1 MVEHD
6 LAKVGVEGSSP
17 FARSNFHRFCHG
29 RVMLPK
35 TKPGIHFALA
45 FLATIGV
52 ADSASAADQSITLA
66 TTRAVEATGLLTNI
80 LPPFTARTGIAV
92 KIVAQAT
99 GRALDIARRG
109 DADLVL
115 VSDPAAEREFIDEG
129 YGTAHRQVAWNDFVI
144 VGPSS
149 DPAKIV
155 GGKDAAAA
163 LKAIA
168 AARAAFV
175 TRGDRSDV
183 NIAELKLWRLA
194 GRTSEALTPERWYR
208 NIGGDMNQA
217 LAAAGTTSAYT
228 LSDRATWL
236 ALANKAA
243 LTIAIE
249 GDPHLL
255 NRYDVIELNPKKHG
269 KPRLAEAKVLAD
281 WLVSPEGQ
289 QAIDAYQ
296 KNGEKLF
303 NASAASPR

>member
-29 RVMLPK
+29 RVMLQK
-35 TKPGIHFALA
+35 NTSGIRFALA
-45 FLATIGV
+45 FLAMIGM
-52 ADSASAADQSITLA
+52 ADRALAAEQSITLA
-66 TTRAVEATGLLTNI
+66 TTTSVEATGLLQNI
-80 LPPFTARTGIAV
+80 LLSFTAKTGIAV

-99 GRALDIARRG
+99 GRALDTARRG
-109 DADLVL
+109 DADVVL
-115 VSDPAAEREFIDEG
+115 VADPAAEREFIDEG
-129 YGTAHRQVAWNDFVI
+129 YGTTHRQVAWNDFVLL
-144 VGPSS
+144 GPSS

-155 GGKDAAAA
+155 GGKDTVAG

-168 AARAAFV
+168 AARAPFV

-194 GRTSEALTPERWYR
+194 GRTSEALTPEKWYR
-208 NIGGDMNQA
+208 NVGGDMNKA
-217 LAAAGTTSAYT
+217 IDAASTNAAYT

-236 ALANKAA
+236 AFADKKA

-249 GDPHLL
+249 GDPHLF

-269 KPRLAEAKVLAD
+269 KPRLAEAKILAD

-303 NASAASPR
+303 NASAASPK

>member
-1 MVEHD
+1 M
-6 LAKVGVEGSSP
+6 
-17 FARSNFHRFCHG
+17 N
-29 RVMLPK
+29 
-35 TKPGIHFALA
+35 GIRFALA
-45 FLATIGV
+45 LAATVGV
-52 ADSASAADQSITLA
+52 IHSASAADPSITLA
-66 TTRAVEATGLLTNI
+66 TTPAVDATGLLTNI
-80 LPPFTARTGIAV
+80 LPSFTARTGVAV

-99 GRALDIARRG
+99 GRALDTARRG

-115 VSDPAAEREFIDEG
+115 VADPAAEREFIDEG
-129 YGTAHRQVAWNDFVI
+129 YGMVHRQVAWNDYVI

-149 DPAKIV
+149 DPAKIL
-155 GGKDAAAA
+155 GGKDGPAA

-168 AARAAFV
+168 AMRSPFV

-183 NIAELKLWRLA
+183 NIAELRLWRLA
-194 GRTSEALTPERWYR
+194 GRTSEALTPEKWYR
-208 NIGGDMNQA
+208 NINGDMNGA
-217 LAAAGTTSAYT
+217 LDAAATGAAYT

-236 ALANKAA
+236 AFANKAA
-243 LTIAIE
+243 LVIAVE

-269 KPRLAEAKVLAD
+269 KPRLAEAKIFAD

-303 NASAASPR
+303 NASAASPK

>member
-1 MVEHD
+1 M
-6 LAKVGVEGSSP
+6 
-17 FARSNFHRFCHG
+17 N
-29 RVMLPK
+29 
-35 TKPGIHFALA
+35 GIRFALA
-45 FLATIGV
+45 LAATVGIIH
-52 ADSASAADQSITLA
+52 SASAADPSITLA
-66 TTRAVEATGLLTNI
+66 TPPAVDATGLLTNI
-80 LPPFTARTGIAV
+80 LPSFTARTGIAV

-99 GRALDIARRG
+99 GRALDTARRG

-115 VSDPAAEREFIDEG
+115 VADPAAEREFIDEG
-129 YGTAHRQVAWNDFVI
+129 YGMAHRQVAWNDYVI

-149 DPAKIV
+149 DPAKIA
-155 GGKDAAAA
+155 GGKDGPAA

-168 AARAAFV
+168 AMRSPFV

-183 NIAELKLWRLA
+183 NIAELRLWRLA
-194 GRTSEALTPERWYR
+194 GRTAEALTPEKWYR
-208 NIGGDMNQA
+208 NIGGDMNGA
-217 LAAAGTTSAYT
+217 LDAAATGAAYT

-236 ALANKAA
+236 AFADKKG

-269 KPRLAEAKVLAD
+269 KPRLAEAKIFAD

-303 NASAASPR
+303 NASAASPK

>member
-1 MVEHD
+1 MNGIRFALV
-6 LAKVGVEGSSP
+6 LAATVGV
-17 FARSNFHRFCHG
+17 
-29 RVMLPK
+29 
-35 TKPGIHFALA
+35 IH
-45 FLATIGV
+45 
-52 ADSASAADQSITLA
+52 SASAADPSITLA
-66 TTRAVEATGLLTNI
+66 TTPAVDATGLLTNI
-80 LPPFTARTGIAV
+80 LPSFTARTGIAV
-92 KIVAQAT
+92 KIMAQAT
-99 GRALDIARRG
+99 GRALDTARRG

-115 VSDPAAEREFIDEG
+115 VADPAAEREFIDEG
-129 YGTAHRQVAWNDFVI
+129 YGTAHRQVAWNDYVI

-155 GGKDAAAA
+155 GGKDGPAA

-183 NIAELKLWRLA
+183 NIAELRLWRLA
-194 GRTSEALTPERWYR
+194 GRTSEALTPEKWYR
-208 NIGGDMNQA
+208 NINGDMNGA
-217 LAAAGTTSAYT
+217 LDAAATGAAYT

-236 ALANKAA
+236 AFADKAA
-243 LTIAIE
+243 LVIAIE

-269 KPRLAEAKVLAD
+269 KPRLAEARIFAD

-303 NASAASPR
+303 NASAASPK

>member
-1 MVEHD
+1 M
-6 LAKVGVEGSSP
+6 
-17 FARSNFHRFCHG
+17 N
-29 RVMLPK
+29 
-35 TKPGIHFALA
+35 GIRFALA
-45 FLATIGV
+45 LAATVGV
-52 ADSASAADQSITLA
+52 IHSTSAADPSITLA
-66 TTRAVEATGLLTNI
+66 TTPAVDATGLLTNI
-80 LPPFTARTGIAV
+80 LPSFTARTGIAV

-99 GRALDIARRG
+99 GRALDTARRG

-115 VSDPAAEREFIDEG
+115 VADPAAEREFIDEG
-129 YGTAHRQVAWNDFVI
+129 YGTTHRQVAWNDYVI

-155 GGKDAAAA
+155 GGKDGPAA

-168 AARAAFV
+168 AMRAAFV

-183 NIAELKLWRLA
+183 NIAELRLWRLA
-194 GRTSEALTPERWYR
+194 GRTSEALTPEKWYR
-208 NIGGDMNQA
+208 NIGGDMNGA
-217 LAAAGTTSAYT
+217 LAAATTGAAYT

-236 ALANKAA
+236 AFADKKG

-269 KPRLAEAKVLAD
+269 KPRLAEARIFAD

-303 NASAASPR
+303 NASAASPK

>member
-1 MVEHD
+1 MNGIRFG
-6 LAKVGVEGSSP
+6 LALAATVGV
-17 FARSNFHRFCHG
+17 
-29 RVMLPK
+29 
-35 TKPGIHFALA
+35 IHS
-45 FLATIGV
+45 T
-52 ADSASAADQSITLA
+52 SAADPSITLA
-66 TTRAVEATGLLTNI
+66 TTPAVDATGLLTNI
-80 LPPFTARTGIAV
+80 LPRFTARTGIAV

-99 GRALDIARRG
+99 GRALDTARRG

-115 VSDPAAEREFIDEG
+115 VADPAAEREFLDEG
-129 YGTAHRQVAWNDFVI
+129 YGMAHRQVAWNDYVI

-155 GGKDAAAA
+155 GGKDGPAA

-168 AARAAFV
+168 AVRAAFV

-183 NIAELKLWRLA
+183 NIAELRLWRLA
-194 GRTSEALTPERWYR
+194 GRTSEALTPEKWYR
-208 NIGGDMNQA
+208 NVNGDMNGA
-217 LAAAGTTSAYT
+217 LDAAATGAAYT

-236 ALANKAA
+236 AFANKAA
-243 LTIAIE
+243 LTVAIE

-303 NASAASPR
+303 NASAASPK

>member
-1 MVEHD
+1 M
-6 LAKVGVEGSSP
+6 
-17 FARSNFHRFCHG
+17 N
-29 RVMLPK
+29 
-35 TKPGIHFALA
+35 GIRFALA
-45 FLATIGV
+45 LAATTGV
-52 ADSASAADQSITLA
+52 IHSASAADPSITLA
-66 TTRAVEATGLLTNI
+66 TTPAVDATGLLTNI
-80 LPPFTARTGIAV
+80 LPSFTAKTGIAV

-99 GRALDIARRG
+99 GRALDTARRG

-115 VSDPAAEREFIDEG
+115 VADPAAEREFIDEG
-129 YGTAHRQVAWNDFVI
+129 YVTAHRQVAWNDYVI

-155 GGKDAAAA
+155 GGKDGPAA

-168 AARAAFV
+168 AIRAAFV

-183 NIAELKLWRLA
+183 NIAELRLWRLA
-194 GRTSEALTPERWYR
+194 GRTSEALTPEKWYR
-208 NIGGDMNQA
+208 NINGDMNGA
-217 LAAAGTTSAYT
+217 LDAAATGAAYT

-236 ALANKAA
+236 AFADKKG

-281 WLVSPEGQ
+281 WLVGPEGQ

-303 NASAASPR
+303 NASAVSPK